1 MFNGMIDSIEV
12 RAQKGS
18 SSQSSG
24 GSSSHGQTEQ
34 DIANKRLEQRLRAHE
49 EYNLQMHEY

>member
-34 DIANKRLEQRLRAHE
+34 DIANKRMEQRLRAHE